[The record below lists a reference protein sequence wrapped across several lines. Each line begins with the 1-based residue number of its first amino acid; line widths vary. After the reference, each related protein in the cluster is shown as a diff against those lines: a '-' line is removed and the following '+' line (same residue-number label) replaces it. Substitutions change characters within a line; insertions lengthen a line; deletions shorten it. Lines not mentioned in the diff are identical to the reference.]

1 MAAKFDDDDRD
12 DAKRMLRI
20 SDMVEEPRKMLMPIK
35 GYENVPLVSLEE
47 AVQPLVPFVPDV
59 RRMAWTAKERCEE
72 PADGLTCDESAS
84 IMLYS
89 MEWEPHQ
96 ECLYFVLNAT
106 LRAANRR
113 NLSAWFLYL
122 RLMLTALS
130 RLPSVPLAVYR
141 GIKLDLL
148 KDYPQNKRFV
158 WWGFSSCTRA
168 VGVLETEQFLG
179 KKGDRTLFTINCYSG
194 KNIRNHSYFEKEDEI
209 LLLAAR
215 QFKVASTLN
224 SGNGLHIIQI
234 DEIEPEYP
242 LLEPLPSIAFYVAP
256 SSEALSTSKHIS
268 MLKQTASSKTTSSDS
283 NSITAYGQVILLSLS
298 LVTIETLDFI
308 SKDLILFLESNNSD
322 IFINTLDLPDI
333 Q

>member
-1 MAAKFDDDDRD
+1 
-12 DAKRMLRI
+12 
-20 SDMVEEPRKMLMPIK
+20 
-35 GYENVPLVSLEE
+35 
-47 AVQPLVPFVPDV
+47 
-59 RRMAWTAKERCEE
+59 
-72 PADGLTCDESAS
+72 
-84 IMLYS
+84 
-89 MEWEPHQ
+89 
-96 ECLYFVLNAT
+96 
-106 LRAANRR
+106 
-113 NLSAWFLYL
+113 
-122 RLMLTALS
+122 
-130 RLPSVPLAVYR
+130 
-141 GIKLDLL
+141 
-148 KDYPQNKRFV
+148 
-158 WWGFSSCTRA
+158 
-168 VGVLETEQFLG
+168 LG

-256 SSEALSTSKHIS
+256 SSGALSTSKHIS